1 MKALRLT
8 IGIIFLIPV
17 FIVFGLLALI
27 IGNLLSLFHLEKA
40 SEKCVHF
47 LLGILIRWIFICF
60 GVKLHV
66 EGKENIPAWG
76 SHVCYIAN
84 HQSALDIPVLFGSG
98 AWCGIV
104 AKKELYKIP
113 FLHSLLN
120 LLRCIPLDRSS
131 LRAGLQS
138 ILTGVERIKSGYP
151 MGIFPEGTRS
161 KTGEI
166 AEMKAGAFKMATKAK
181 ALLVP
186 VAMKNT
192 RTAFEAADSLKR
204 VHVYVKIMKP
214 IDTSLLSE
222 EEVKNIHTVAENMVR
237 EAYAV
242 LPGPYAK
249 G

>member
-84 HQSALDIPVLFGSG
+84 HQSALDIPVL
-98 AWCGIV
+98 
-104 AKKELYKIP
+104 
-113 FLHSLLN
+113 LN

-192 RTAFEAADSLKR
+192 RTAFEASDSLKR

>member
-1 MKALRLT
+1 MKAFRL
-8 IGIIFLIPV
+8 IVGIIFLVPV
-17 FIVFGLLALI
+17 FLVFGILALVVGHI
-27 IGNLLSLFHLEKA
+27 LSWLHYERA
-40 SEKCVHF
+40 SEKAVHAI
-47 LLGILIRWIFICF
+47 LGVLIKWIFICF

-66 EGKENIPAWG
+66 EGRENIPAWG
-76 SHVCYIAN
+76 TPACYISN
-84 HQSALDIPVLFGSG
+84 HQSALDIPVLFASG

-120 LLRCIPLDRSS
+120 LLKCIPLDRSS

-181 ALLVP
+181 ALLIP
-186 VAMKNT
+186 IAMKNE
-192 RTAFEAADSLKR
+192 RFAFEAPNSLKR
-204 VHVYVKIMKP
+204 VNVYVCVMKP
-214 IDTSLLSE
+214 IDTALLTD
-222 EEVKNIHTVAENMVR
+222 EEVKNVHVVAENMVR
-237 EAYAV
+237 EAYSA
-242 LPGPYAK
+242 LPGPYDKA
-249 G
+249 